1 MPEELHDTDRRLRAA
16 ARVAL
21 VWSEDDPTG
30 GEPIAALAS
39 ALELDDASGVYW
51 IPSTPNGRG
60 VAAAWHRAGAG
71 RETTRPGPDAE
82 LGALIVSGDRAAA
95 DPTVL
100 ALAERAGFVITSAM
114 FMSEVASW
122 SHVLWPGSAYLE
134 RDGTTVNVEGRP
146 QRQRRAVDRHGYDE
160 LALLAAIAGHLGLA
174 IDAWPS
180 FEGME
185 EPAALPARAA
195 PVPVAA
201 TTVPMPSA
209 SNDGLALVTYESLF
223 SGLAVERT
231 ASLEFQRPE
240 AEVELARED
249 AVAGGISDGDQ
260 VVVSSN
266 GASTELSAR
275 INRRL
280 RAGVVRI
287 AADHA
292 RDLSQVVQVRKV

>member
-1 MPEELHDTDRRLRAA
+1 
-16 ARVAL
+16 
-21 VWSEDDPTG
+21 
-30 GEPIAALAS
+30 
-39 ALELDDASGVYW
+39 
-51 IPSTPNGRG
+51 
-60 VAAAWHRAGAG
+60 
-71 RETTRPGPDAE
+71 
-82 LGALIVSGDRAAA
+82 
-95 DPTVL
+95 
-100 ALAERAGFVITSAM
+100 
-114 FMSEVASW
+114 
-122 SHVLWPGSAYLE
+122 
-134 RDGTTVNVEGRP
+134 
-146 QRQRRAVDRHGYDE
+146 
-160 LALLAAIAGHLGLA
+160 
-174 IDAWPS
+174 
-180 FEGME
+180 
-185 EPAALPARAA
+185 
-195 PVPVAA
+195 
-201 TTVPMPSA
+201 MPSA

-249 AVAGGISDGDQ
+249 AVAGGISTGDQ